1 MPGPRSI
8 QYRLTLLFFAITLT
22 AFAGIYLY
30 VVPQL
35 EVNLREQKLQR
46 LSDSARQYSTELVR
60 AIGSNVDESHV
71 NGAVRRAADRSNV
84 RVTLLG
90 VSRGTQGVQTYP
102 ISDSTSEVNLNQ
114 LASRVAQAAA
124 RSGRAN
130 TGSEATSGGRLGEAA
145 QPLFFRGKVARVVV
159 YSTPLNDVENT
170 VALIR
175 RRIALAGVMAVA
187 FAVLAGF
194 FVARALSRR
203 IKRLEEAAEKVAAGD
218 FSQSIPPDSE
228 DELGQLAKA

>member
-124 RSGRAN
+124 RSGRALSRARRMSARRPG
-130 TGSEATSGGRLGEAA
+130 TCSGGPR
-145 QPLFFRGKVARVVV
+145 PCR
-159 YSTPLNDVENT
+159 P
-170 VALIR
+170 
-175 RRIALAGVMAVA
+175 
-187 FAVLAGF
+187 
-194 FVARALSRR
+194 
-203 IKRLEEAAEKVAAGD
+203 
-218 FSQSIPPDSE
+218 
-228 DELGQLAKA
+228 